1 MSKEVQSREK
11 TINSLYLINE
21 AISREEYDER
31 TLGEIV
37 HCIKNIRILSL
48 NIVNHLMKI
57 RELSSYNVLGGKID
71 LEKINKVYLFDRN
84 YFIKMKYD
92 LDFLKNSKLA
102 YFYEIEFEESDP
114 FLILVNFK
122 SEENSK
128 KYFLK
133 VADDMLNTLKQS
145 QFLILQD
152 LIFYHIFNI
161 NLNKNENWNNMSP
174 KNRNNISNILYNLF
188 NLKTTQILKNML
200 EK

>member
-1 MSKEVQSREK
+1 MQLREK
-11 TINSLYLINE
+11 AISGLYLINE
-21 AISREEYDER
+21 QIGREEYNDR

-37 HCIKNIRILSL
+37 HGIKNIRILSL

-57 RELSSYNVLGGKID
+57 RELSSYNVLGGKFD
-71 LEKINKVYLFDRN
+71 LEKINKIYLFDRN

-102 YFYEIEFEESDP
+102 YFYEIDFEESDP
-114 FLILVNFK
+114 FLIFVNFQ

-133 VADDMLNTLKQS
+133 VADEMLGTIKQS

-161 NLNKNENWNNMSP
+161 NLQKNEGFRNSP
-174 KNRNNISNILYNLF
+174 KNRNFS
-188 NLKTTQILKNML
+188 KEEILKL
-200 EK
+200 LII